1 MSGEKTEAPTPRRL
15 EERRREGQVPQRKNI
30 IEAAL
35 LTFVVVLLIW
45 LFRPLSEALLNLSAA
60 VFSSI
65 SHDLEAATATSLVA
79 AMPVVH
85 WMLAIC
91 GASALFTLLLS
102 CVLNKFMFAPKAL
115 APKFERFNPVGQIK
129 SIFSKATLYSFMRMI
144 VLFTAVSAIFI
155 YLYVANMD
163 NSLQAS
169 HCGEACLYD
178 LFTSRIGMLVAAV
191 LGVLIVLALIDYK
204 IQDRMFIS
212 QNKMTKE
219 EVKREYKDQEGDRE
233 IKAGRKSIALN
244 DAAAPLLSE
253 STHVV
258 HSDQVLAAVI
268 FYPGAGYPPYL
279 VFKAMGASVPGLCR
293 KFLAMNIPTFNV
305 PGAALEFYRMS
316 APGQY
321 LPARSIRSMEKI
333 LGRTAGG

>member
-15 EERRREGQVPQRKNI
+15 EERRREGQVPQRKNV

-45 LFRPLSEALLNLSAA
+45 LFRPLSGALLNLSAA
-60 VFSSI
+60 IFSGI
-65 SHDLEAATATSLVA
+65 GHDLEAATATSLLA
-79 AMPVVH
+79 AMQVVH

-102 CVLNKFMFAPKAL
+102 CVLNKFIFAPKAL
-115 APKFERFNPVGQIK
+115 SPKFERFNPVGQLK
-129 SIFSKATLYSFMRMI
+129 NIFSKATLYSFMRMN
-144 VLFTAVSAIFI
+144 VLFIAVSVTFI
-155 YLYVANMD
+155 YLYISSMED
-163 NSLQAS
+163 SLQAS
-169 HCGEACLYD
+169 HCGEMCLYH
-178 LFTSRIGMLVAAV
+178 LFTSQIGMLVAAI
-191 LGVLIVLALIDYK
+191 LIVLIVLALIDYK
-204 IQDRMFIS
+204 IQDRIFIS

-219 EVKREYKDQEGDRE
+219 EVKREYKEQEGDRE
-233 IKAGRKSIALN
+233 IKAGRKSIAIN

-293 KFLAMNIPTFNV
+293 KFRAMNIPTFNV
-305 PGAALEFYRMS
+305 PGVALELYRMG

-321 LPARSIRSMEKI
+321 LPARSIRSMDKI
-333 LGRTAGG
+333 LSRTAGG